1 MPNITDI
8 QIIRHMTH
16 WRTLERHYIAI
27 MQCRGTER
35 DAEQRRE
42 ESEVAMKEQYNT
54 AMCRWYG
61 KELKDV
67 SQREQEKCYAEAGL
81 ECINCTELEG
91 KESES
96 DINGRDQAAGWQ

>member
-1 MPNITDI
+1 
-8 QIIRHMTH
+8 
-16 WRTLERHYIAI
+16 
-27 MQCRGTER
+27 MQCRETEG
-35 DAEQRRE
+35 DAGQHGE
-42 ESEVAMKEQYNT
+42 ESGGVMKERYNT

-81 ECINCTELEG
+81 ECINCAELEG

-96 DINGRDQAAGWQ
+96 DFNGRDQKAGRQQGK